1 MTSFSNV
8 FISKTVQ
15 LKQVLNTFFESIFSK
30 TGPDVDPT
38 LASHPV
44 HLINNKDNPIL
55 PSALVPFCAFN
66 SNLSISTPLTFLP
79 KEEFPICT
87 SFLPT
92 SLDGQRCY
100 KLNLN
105 RTSWEGRRNGLV
117 LLLDM
122 NEERLVNHI
131 RKENGHGQNVD
142 RTIIGLSA
150 KLTHLSSI
158 FVRPLL
164 RVRLRLNKGGGG
176 SGRP

>member
-1 MTSFSNV
+1 MLTSFSNA
-8 FISKTVQ
+8 FIIKTVQ
-15 LKQVLNTFFESIFSK
+15 LKQVTNTFFESIFSK

-44 HLINNKDNPIL
+44 HLINKKDNSIF

-66 SNLSISTPLTFLP
+66 TKLSISTLFFFLP
-79 KEEFPICT
+79 VEEFPICN
-87 SFLPT
+87 SFLTT
-92 SLDGQRCY
+92 SLDSQRCY

-105 RTSWEGRRNGLV
+105 KTSWEGRRNGLV

-122 NEERLVNHI
+122 NEERSVNHI
-131 RKENGHGQNVD
+131 RKEIGNGQNVD

-150 KLTHLSSI
+150 KLAHLSSI

-164 RVRLRLNKGGGG
+164 RV
-176 SGRP
+176 

>member
-1 MTSFSNV
+1 M
-8 FISKTVQ
+8 
-15 LKQVLNTFFESIFSK
+15 
-30 TGPDVDPT
+30 DPT

-44 HLINNKDNPIL
+44 HLINNKDNSIF

-66 SNLSISTPLTFLP
+66 SKLSISTPLTFLP
-79 KEEFPICT
+79 EEEFPICT

-92 SLDGQRCY
+92 SLDSQRCY

-105 RTSWEGRRNGLV
+105 ATSWEGRRNGLV

-122 NEERLVNHI
+122 NEERSVNHI
-131 RKENGHGQNVD
+131 RKENGNDQNVD

-164 RVRLRLNKGGGG
+164 CG
-176 SGRP
+176 SDLEKAKLFFVVLFWCSFGRIRSEFVHKLPPKTPFHLLFPL

>member
-1 MTSFSNV
+1 M
-8 FISKTVQ
+8 Q
-15 LKQVLNTFFESIFSK
+15 LKQVRNTFFESKFSK
-30 TGPDVDPT
+30 TGLSVEPT

-44 HLINNKDNPIL
+44 HLINTKDNSIF

-66 SNLSISTPLTFLP
+66 TKLSISTPLTILP
-79 KEEFPICT
+79 EEEFPICT

-92 SLDGQRCY
+92 SLDSQLCY

-105 RTSWEGRRNGLV
+105 TTSSREGRKNGLV

-122 NEERLVNHI
+122 NEERSVNHI
-131 RKENGHGQNVD
+131 RKENGRGQNVD

-158 FVRPLL
+158 FVSPYSE
-164 RVRLRLNKGGGG
+164 G
-176 SGRP
+176 PT